1 MPIATAGLTG
11 FLPRLG
17 DFAPLTQALAEGK
30 SPLAL
35 SGLAAVHRAYVAA
48 GLRQATGRPLVL
60 VCPDDGEARR
70 MAGDLAA
77 LTGGEV
83 PLLPARDFLFHPGA
97 ASRQWE
103 HQRLEILARLTR
115 GDCPVLVATVEGLL
129 QRTLPP
135 DVFAGHCRQL
145 SVGQVCQLEE
155 VADFLVQAGYTRCD
169 QVEGTGQFALRGGIL
184 DVFSPGLDL
193 PVRMEFWG
201 DEIDSL
207 GLFDPVTQ
215 RRTAQREAVTLLPA
229 GEVLAPAGQA
239 LPDPP
244 DLALAT
250 VYDTLTTPADYLPP
264 QALVC
269 LCDTPRVAEQAKH
282 YLGQLGEDVTA
293 LLEQGVLTA
302 KHPVFAQTFEGL
314 CHRLAQGTLL
324 YLDAFLTG
332 ALPVPPAFLLSL
344 TARQLAGY
352 GIRFETLVEDLTQ
365 YQKEGF
371 AVVVLTP
378 NRRKAEAPQTMLREK
393 GLAPALDEHLPTLP
407 QPGELTL
414 AVGGLSAGLDFP
426 DGKFAIL
433 SEGEAL
439 PPRKPRARKAKV
451 RDSSRQRLESFTDLA
466 PGDLVVHE
474 HHGIGRFVGMVKM
487 TVDGVPRDYIKLQ
500 FAGTDT
506 LYVPALQLD
515 LVSKYIGGGEDSTHK
530 RLSKLGGAEWEK
542 AKSKA
547 KKAAKDMAKG
557 LIQLYAQ
564 RQRLAGHAF
573 APDSPWQREFE
584 ALFPYPETED
594 QLRCA
599 QEIKRDMEKPVPMD
613 RLLCGDVGY
622 GKTEVAFRAI
632 MKCVLEGKQAAL
644 LVPTTV
650 LAQQHYMTAL
660 KRFSHFPVEIEMLS
674 RFRTAAQARDIL
686 RRTQEGSVD
695 LLIGTHKLLGKDL
708 HFHDLGLLVV
718 DEEQR
723 FGVGHKEKLKKL
735 ARQVDVLT
743 LSATP
748 IPRTLNMALSGLR
761 DMSTLEQPPTNRQPV
776 QTYVVE
782 HDWGLIADAIRRE
795 LDRGGQ
801 VYYLHNRTETID
813 RTAAKIQSLLDPSVR
828 IATAHGRMD
837 QEQLG
842 DIMSQMADGT
852 LDILVCTTII
862 ETGIDLPN
870 VNTLIIEN
878 AENFGLAQ
886 LHQLRGRVGRSTR
899 RAAAYL
905 TYRRNRVL
913 TEDQSKRLSAI
924 REYAAFGSGFKIAMR
939 DLEIRG
945 AGNLL
950 GAEQSGFLMSVGY
963 DLYLRLLEEAVLE
976 EQGKPPKEQLVCTA
990 DFTVPAAIP
999 ERYIPAPEQRMDLYR
1014 RMARVRT
1021 QEEGDD
1027 ITDELIDRYGDPP
1040 QSVTN
1045 LIAIALLRAR
1055 AAALGIP
1062 EMAQKE
1068 NALRLS
1074 LPHPDFAQVA
1084 AVCGLEKYRR
1094 RLLFSAGEKPYLS
1107 LRLKKGE
1114 DVLKLAGILLTDL
1127 EQAAGGAV

>member
-239 LPDPP
+239 LSDPP

-282 YLGQLGEDVTA
+282 YLWQLGEDVTA

-332 ALPVPPAFLLSL
+332 ALPVPPDFLLSL

-378 NRRKAEAPQTMLREK
+378 NRRKAEALQTMLREK

-439 PPRKPRARKAKV
+439 PPASPGPGRPR
-451 RDSSRQRLESFTDLA
+451 S
-466 PGDLVVHE
+466 G
-474 HHGIGRFVGMVKM
+474 
-487 TVDGVPRDYIKLQ
+487 
-500 FAGTDT
+500 
-506 LYVPALQLD
+506 
-515 LVSKYIGGGEDSTHK
+515 
-530 RLSKLGGAEWEK
+530 
-542 AKSKA
+542 
-547 KKAAKDMAKG
+547 
-557 LIQLYAQ
+557 
-564 RQRLAGHAF
+564 
-573 APDSPWQREFE
+573 
-584 ALFPYPETED
+584 
-594 QLRCA
+594 
-599 QEIKRDMEKPVPMD
+599 
-613 RLLCGDVGY
+613 
-622 GKTEVAFRAI
+622 
-632 MKCVLEGKQAAL
+632 
-644 LVPTTV
+644 
-650 LAQQHYMTAL
+650 
-660 KRFSHFPVEIEMLS
+660 
-674 RFRTAAQARDIL
+674 TAAASGWSPSP
-686 RRTQEGSVD
+686 TWPP
-695 LLIGTHKLLGKDL
+695 GTWW
-708 HFHDLGLLVV
+708 
-718 DEEQR
+718 
-723 FGVGHKEKLKKL
+723 
-735 ARQVDVLT
+735 
-743 LSATP
+743 
-748 IPRTLNMALSGLR
+748 
-761 DMSTLEQPPTNRQPV
+761 STST
-776 QTYVVE
+776 
-782 HDWGLIADAIRRE
+782 
-795 LDRGGQ
+795 
-801 VYYLHNRTETID
+801 
-813 RTAAKIQSLLDPSVR
+813 TA
-828 IATAHGRMD
+828 
-837 QEQLG
+837 
-842 DIMSQMADGT
+842 
-852 LDILVCTTII
+852 
-862 ETGIDLPN
+862 
-870 VNTLIIEN
+870 
-878 AENFGLAQ
+878 
-886 LHQLRGRVGRSTR
+886 
-899 RAAAYL
+899 
-905 TYRRNRVL
+905 
-913 TEDQSKRLSAI
+913 
-924 REYAAFGSGFKIAMR
+924 
-939 DLEIRG
+939 
-945 AGNLL
+945 
-950 GAEQSGFLMSVGY
+950 
-963 DLYLRLLEEAVLE
+963 
-976 EQGKPPKEQLVCTA
+976 
-990 DFTVPAAIP
+990 
-999 ERYIPAPEQRMDLYR
+999 
-1014 RMARVRT
+1014 
-1021 QEEGDD
+1021 
-1027 ITDELIDRYGDPP
+1027 
-1040 QSVTN
+1040 
-1045 LIAIALLRAR
+1045 
-1055 AAALGIP
+1055 
-1062 EMAQKE
+1062 
-1068 NALRLS
+1068 
-1074 LPHPDFAQVA
+1074 
-1084 AVCGLEKYRR
+1084 
-1094 RLLFSAGEKPYLS
+1094 SAGS
-1107 LRLKKGE
+1107 W
-1114 DVLKLAGILLTDL
+1114 AW
-1127 EQAAGGAV
+1127 